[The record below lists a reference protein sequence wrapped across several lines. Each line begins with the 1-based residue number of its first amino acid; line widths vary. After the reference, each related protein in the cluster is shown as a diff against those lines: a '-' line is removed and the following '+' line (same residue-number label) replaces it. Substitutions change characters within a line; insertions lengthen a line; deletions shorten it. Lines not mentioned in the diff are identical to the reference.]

1 MSYAENPYRS
11 GMGAF
16 AADAAVDDRASF
28 ITKTY
33 VHLAG
38 AIAAFIG
45 IEAFLLSLPGI
56 GDLVNTM
63 IGGQFSWLI
72 VLGAFMAVS
81 WVAQKWA
88 MSDTSVG
95 MQYLGLGLYVVAQ
108 AVIFVPLLWIATQF
122 GGPTVIPTAGLITG
136 ILFAAM
142 TMIVFVTR
150 KDFSFLRSILMFGG
164 FAAMGLIV
172 AGMIFGFNLGNIFVV
187 AMIAFA
193 CGYIL
198 YDTSNILH
206 HYRIGQH
213 VAASLALFASVA
225 LMFWY
230 VLQLVMSLN
239 RR

>member
-72 VLGAFMAVS
+72 VLGVFMAVS

-88 MSDTSVG
+88 
-95 MQYLGLGLYVVAQ
+95 VAQ